1 MNQDESLRNHLV
13 ALLKGGHSHSPIEQA
28 IAAWP
33 AQSRGSKPGDANHTA
48 WQLLEHLRTAQW
60 DILGFSL
67 SADHVSPKY
76 PDGYWPDTE
85 APPGDEAWDQ
95 SVLQFAKDLEAMQSL
110 VADPGTDLYAPI
122 PHGDGQT
129 ILREALTLATHNSYH
144 IGQLMTLR
152 KVLGV

>member
-1 MNQDESLRNHLV
+1 MTVDESLRHHLV
-13 ALLKGGHSHSPIEQA
+13 AVLKAGQSHSPIESA

-33 AQSRGSKPGDANHTA
+33 AESRGLRPGGANHSA

-67 SADHVSPKY
+67 SADHVSPEY
-76 PDGYWPDTE
+76 PDGYWPDGE
-85 APPGDEAWDQ
+85 APPSDEAWNQ
-95 SVLQFAKDLEAMQSL
+95 SVRQFGKDLEAMQLL
-110 VADPGTDLYAPI
+110 VSDPATDLHARI

-129 ILREALTLATHNSYH
+129 ILREALTLASHNSYH
-144 IGQLMTLR
+144 IGQLMTSR